1 MLKLALDQSNENQ
14 MKRDIS
20 VKYPL
25 MLAMALFLVSFS
37 CVRNDQAGSEKD
49 DIYVAA
55 YVWPSCHYEER
66 NAEILWPEGTGE
78 WEIIRKGTPRFAG
91 HYQPKVPL
99 WGYEMDDDPGV
110 MEKWIETAT
119 GHGVN
124 VFIFDWYWF
133 DGGPFLESSIDN
145 GFLQAK
151 NNEKMNFYIMW
162 ANHDVKKN
170 YWNHYKYD
178 SDSLLW
184 TGSVDQENYRII
196 VDRVIRQYFH
206 RPNYFKI
213 DGKPVF
219 SIFNF
224 NKFIQDFNGL
234 EGAREAL
241 DYFRS
246 ETIKAGFPGLHLQ
259 IIAFGG
265 NEGNPGI
272 LMDHLMEG
280 KNNSE
285 IVSYLGINSVTKY
298 NWGQGEGVED
308 YIVWGEQAMKRRKN
322 WDEALDIPYFPNV
335 SIGWDDTPR
344 FPAKTE
350 ANVIHYHNSPES
362 FAAYLQRAEDYL
374 DAHPDQPRLITLFSW
389 NEWVEGGYLLPDMRW
404 GYGYLEAVDHVIN
417 RKRGRQSP

>member
-14 MKRDIS
+14 MKTGIS
-20 VKYPL
+20 AVYL
-25 MLAMALFLVSFS
+25 SLVTMGAVLLSIS
-37 CVRNDQAGSEKD
+37 CNQTDRTDNEKD
-49 DIYVAA
+49 ELYVAA

-66 NAEILWPEGTGE
+66 NAEILWPEGMGE
-78 WEIIRKGTPRFAG
+78 WEIIRKGTSRFAG

-99 WGYEMDDDPGV
+99 WGYEMDDDPEV
-110 MEKWIETAT
+110 MEKWIDAAT

-133 DGGPFLESSIDN
+133 DGGPFLESSINN

-206 RPNYFKI
+206 KPNYFKI

-224 NKFIQDFNGL
+224 PKFVEDCGGL
-234 EGAREAL
+234 AGTKEAL
-241 DYFRS
+241 DYFRE
-246 ETIKAGFPGLHLQ
+246 ETRKAGFPGLHVQ

-265 NEGNPGI
+265 NGSNPGI
-272 LMDHLMEG
+272 LRAGLAEG
-280 KNNSE
+280 KSNTDL
-285 IVSYLGINSVTKY
+285 VYHLGINSVTKY

-308 YIVWGEQAMKRRKN
+308 YIVWGEQAMKRREN
-322 WDEALDIPYFPNV
+322 WDEALNIPYFPNV

-344 FPAKTE
+344 FPAKGE
-350 ANVIHYHNSPES
+350 ADVIHYNNSPES
-362 FAAYLQRAEDYL
+362 FAAYLQRAKDYL

-389 NEWVEGGYLLPDMRW
+389 NEWVEGGYLLPDMR
-404 GYGYLEAVDHVIN
+404 YEFGYLEAVDKVVN
-417 RKRGRQSP
+417 RN